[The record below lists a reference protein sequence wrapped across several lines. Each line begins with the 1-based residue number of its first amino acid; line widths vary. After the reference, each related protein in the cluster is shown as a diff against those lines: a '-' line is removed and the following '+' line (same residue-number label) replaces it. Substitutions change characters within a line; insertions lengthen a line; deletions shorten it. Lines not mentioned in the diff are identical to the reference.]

1 MFNNF
6 GDDNYGAGYGA
17 GTYGESSPAASEPA
31 NNLSGVAKI
40 KVIGVGGAG
49 NNAVNRLIESG
60 LKSAEYIV
68 VNTDNQALA
77 RSKAGNRIQI
87 GVKLTKGLGAGA
99 DPSVGKAAAEENKD
113 VIQNALKDTDLL
125 FITAGMGGGTGTG
138 AAPVIAKIAKDMK
151 ILTVAVVTL
160 PFTFEAKR
168 RMDNATSGVEELRKS
183 VDSIIIIPNDKIRE
197 VVPKGT
203 PFPDALK
210 VADEVLRQGI
220 RGIAELIVNPSL
232 INLDFAD
239 VKTTLKA
246 RGLAHMGIGVAK
258 GEKRISDA
266 VRCAVCS
273 PLLNTTIEGASSV
286 ILNVVGGKD
295 LSLDEVWMAADLV
308 KGVIDYS
315 ANVIFGAC
323 IDENMSD
330 EVEVVIIATGFPAGG
345 QAVTGT
351 EDRSATARK
360 VSALSEKID
369 RAYNNGMGGMNMA
382 AGGAPTAQTPPAQ
395 PYGYAAPASGA
406 NYPNA
411 AQRGYSADYA
421 QNGYARQG
429 DYGQQNNAYANQSG
443 YGQNG
448 YAQQP
453 NYGQPADSQG
463 NYAAQPASY
472 AEYPGYRPA
481 PDQGAGYASPV
492 YGVPAGGAPQ
502 GNRSFE
508 PDDPIPD
515 YQQPAAQ
522 EPDRKHRPKFV
533 DYFIKKNSDNK

>member
-1 MFNNF
+1 MINNF
-6 GDDNYGAGYGA
+6 GDNDNFVAGYGF
-17 GTYGESSPAASEPA
+17 GGYEQSSSASQEPVA

-77 RSKAGNRIQI
+77 RSKATNRIQI
-87 GVKLTKGLGAGA
+87 GIKLTKGLGAGA
-99 DPSVGKAAAEENKD
+99 DPSVGKAAAEESKD
-113 VIQNALKDTDLL
+113 TIQNALKDTDLL

-138 AAPVIAKIAKDMK
+138 AAPVG
-151 ILTVAVVTL
+151 
-160 PFTFEAKR
+160 
-168 RMDNATSGVEELRKS
+168 GVEDLRKS

-203 PFPDALK
+203 PFPEALK

-239 VKTTLKA
+239 VRTTLKA

-308 KGVIDYS
+308 KGVIDFS

-323 IDENMSD
+323 RMKWKWSLLRRVSPQ
-330 EVEVVIIATGFPAGG
+330 EV
-345 QAVTGT
+345 
-351 EDRSATARK
+351 RR
-360 VSALSEKID
+360 
-369 RAYNNGMGGMNMA
+369 
-382 AGGAPTAQTPPAQ
+382 
-395 PYGYAAPASGA
+395 
-406 NYPNA
+406 
-411 AQRGYSADYA
+411 
-421 QNGYARQG
+421 
-429 DYGQQNNAYANQSG
+429 
-443 YGQNG
+443 
-448 YAQQP
+448 
-453 NYGQPADSQG
+453 
-463 NYAAQPASY
+463 
-472 AEYPGYRPA
+472 
-481 PDQGAGYASPV
+481 
-492 YGVPAGGAPQ
+492 
-502 GNRSFE
+502 
-508 PDDPIPD
+508 
-515 YQQPAAQ
+515 
-522 EPDRKHRPKFV
+522 
-533 DYFIKKNSDNK
+533 

>member
-1 MFNNF
+1 MMENYNGYENNGYDYEPREETVSPF
-6 GDDNYGAGYGA
+6 GGD
-17 GTYGESSPAASEPA
+17 SS

-77 RSKAGNRIQI
+77 RSKASNRIQI
-87 GVKLTKGLGAGA
+87 GIKLTKGLGAGA
-99 DPSVGKAAAEENKD
+99 DPNVGRAAAEENKEA
-113 VIQNALKDTDLL
+113 IQNALKDTDLL

-138 AAPVIAKIAKDMK
+138 AAPVIAKIAKEMK

-168 RMDNATSGVEELRKS
+168 RMDNAMNGAEELRKY
-183 VDSIIIIPNDKIRE
+183 VDSIITIPNDKIRE

-203 PFPDALK
+203 SFPDALK

-239 VKTTLKA
+239 VRTTLKG
-246 RGLAHMGIGVAK
+246 RGIAHMGIGVAK

-330 EVEVVIIATGFPAGG
+330 EVEVVIIATGFNGSNSFASP
-345 QAVTGT
+345 
-351 EDRSATARK
+351 EDTANSYQRA
-360 VSALSEKID
+360 SMLSEKID
-369 RAYNNGMGGMNMA
+369 RSYAGVAPVEPTQPAY
-382 AGGAPTAQTPPAQ
+382 GA
-395 PYGYAAPASGA
+395 PYGYAPETPQAPVYPQRPSYGTG
-406 NYPNA
+406 YGYEPQPNA
-411 AQRGYSADYA
+411 AY
-421 QNGYARQG
+421 
-429 DYGQQNNAYANQSG
+429 
-443 YGQNG
+443 
-448 YAQQP
+448 QQP
-453 NYGQPADSQG
+453 TAPVQPT
-463 NYAAQPASY
+463 QPQT
-472 AEYPGYRPA
+472 
-481 PDQGAGYASPV
+481 D
-492 YGVPAGGAPQ
+492 
-502 GNRSFE
+502 FE
-508 PDDPIPD
+508 PDDPIPETAE
-515 YQQPAAQ
+515 QSQ
-522 EPDRKHRPKFV
+522 ETAKRRRPKFV
-533 DYFIKKNSDNK
+533 DYFIKKDSK

>member
-6 GDDNYGAGYGA
+6 GDNDNYGVGYGVNSYA
-17 GTYGESSPAASEPA
+17 EPA
-31 NNLSGVAKI
+31 PAPVEPPENNLSGVAKI

-77 RSKAGNRIQI
+77 RSKATKRLQI

-113 VIQNALKDTDLL
+113 AIQNVLKDTDLL

-168 RMDNATSGVEELRKS
+168 RMDNAVAGVEDLRKS

-203 PFPDALK
+203 PFPEALK

-308 KGVIDYS
+308 KGVIDFS

-345 QAVTGT
+345 QTVTGT

-360 VSALSEKID
+360 VSSLSEKID
-369 RAYNNGMGGMNMA
+369 RAYNNGMGGANMA
-382 AGGAPTAQTPPAQ
+382 AGGASQATPQAQPFTYAAPTSNAGGIYGGASAANGYAPLNGYGQTPPPQ
-395 PYGYAAPASGA
+395 P
-406 NYPNA
+406 
-411 AQRGYSADYA
+411 
-421 QNGYARQG
+421 
-429 DYGQQNNAYANQSG
+429 
-443 YGQNG
+443 G
-448 YAQQP
+448 YAQGSP
-453 NYGQPADSQG
+453 YGQTGAP
-463 NYAAQPASY
+463 YANPASY
-472 AEYPGYRPA
+472 ADYNGNYRQPAQTDPAADYRAPAYGDAQPAMPG
-481 PDQGAGYASPV
+481 PV
-492 YGVPAGGAPQ
+492 
-502 GNRSFE
+502 RSFE

-515 YQQPAAQ
+515 ASRSASAQ
-522 EPDRKHRPKFV
+522 DADRKHRPKFV

>member
-1 MFNNF
+1 MMENYNNEYDYERRDEQYTSPF
-6 GDDNYGAGYGA
+6 VADD
-17 GTYGESSPAASEPA
+17 T

-60 LKSAEYIV
+60 LKSAEYVV

-77 RSKAGNRIQI
+77 RSKASNRIQI

-99 DPSVGKAAAEENKD
+99 DPNVGRAAAEENKEA
-113 VIQNALKDTDLL
+113 IQNALKDTDLL

-138 AAPVIAKIAKDMK
+138 AAPVIAKIAKEMK

-168 RMDNATSGVEELRKS
+168 RMDNALNGVEELRKC
-183 VDSIIIIPNDKIRE
+183 VDSIITIPNDKIRE

-203 PFPDALK
+203 SFPEALQ

-220 RGIAELIVNPSL
+220 RGIAELIVNPAL

-239 VKTTLKA
+239 VRTTLKG
-246 RGLAHMGIGVAK
+246 RGIAHMGIGVAK

-330 EVEVVIIATGFPAGG
+330 EVEVVIIATGFNGSN
-345 QAVTGT
+345 QSFVSN
-351 EDRSATARK
+351 EDTASSYQRL
-360 VSALSEKID
+360 SALSD
-369 RAYNNGMGGMNMA
+369 RI
-382 AGGAPTAQTPPAQ
+382 AGASSFEQQPTATAYQPQTPVYPQRPTYATG
-395 PYGYAAPASGA
+395 YGYEQPV
-406 NYPNA
+406 
-411 AQRGYSADYA
+411 
-421 QNGYARQG
+421 
-429 DYGQQNNAYANQSG
+429 NAY
-443 YGQNG
+443 
-448 YAQQP
+448 QP
-453 NYGQPADSQG
+453 QAPVQPQED
-463 NYAAQPASY
+463 
-472 AEYPGYRPA
+472 
-481 PDQGAGYASPV
+481 
-492 YGVPAGGAPQ
+492 
-502 GNRSFE
+502 FE
-508 PDDPIPD
+508 PDDPIPETTE
-515 YQQPAAQ
+515 QPQ
-522 EPDRKHRPKFV
+522 EPVKRRHPKFV
-533 DYFIKKNSDNK
+533 DFFIKKGDK

>member
-1 MFNNF
+1 MINNF
-6 GDDNYGAGYGA
+6 GDNDNFGAGYGFGSYEQSSSA
-17 GTYGESSPAASEPA
+17 SQESVA

-77 RSKAGNRIQI
+77 RSKATNRIQI
-87 GVKLTKGLGAGA
+87 GIKLTKGLGAGA
-99 DPSVGKAAAEENKD
+99 DPSVGKAAAEESKD
-113 VIQNALKDTDLL
+113 TIQNALKDTDLL

-168 RMDNATSGVEELRKS
+168 RMDNAVGGVEDLRKS

-203 PFPDALK
+203 PFPEALK

-239 VKTTLKA
+239 VRTTLKA

-308 KGVIDYS
+308 KGVIDFS
-315 ANVIFGAC
+315 ANVIFGDC

-330 EVEVVIIATGFPAGG
+330 
-345 QAVTGT
+345 
-351 EDRSATARK
+351 
-360 VSALSEKID
+360 
-369 RAYNNGMGGMNMA
+369 
-382 AGGAPTAQTPPAQ
+382 
-395 PYGYAAPASGA
+395 
-406 NYPNA
+406 
-411 AQRGYSADYA
+411 
-421 QNGYARQG
+421 
-429 DYGQQNNAYANQSG
+429 
-443 YGQNG
+443 
-448 YAQQP
+448 
-453 NYGQPADSQG
+453 
-463 NYAAQPASY
+463 
-472 AEYPGYRPA
+472 
-481 PDQGAGYASPV
+481 
-492 YGVPAGGAPQ
+492 
-502 GNRSFE
+502 
-508 PDDPIPD
+508 
-515 YQQPAAQ
+515 
-522 EPDRKHRPKFV
+522 
-533 DYFIKKNSDNK
+533 

>member
-1 MFNNF
+1 MNGQYEN
-6 GDDNYGAGYGA
+6 DQYENYGYNSYA
-17 GTYGESSPAASEPA
+17 EQPAQDFG

-68 VNTDNQALA
+68 VNTDNQTLA
-77 RSKAGNRIQI
+77 RSKATNRIQI

-99 DPSVGKAAAEENKD
+99 DPTVGKAAAEENKD
-113 VIQNALKDTDLL
+113 VVQEMLKDTDLL

-160 PFTFEAKR
+160 PFSFEGKR
-168 RMDNATSGVEELRKS
+168 RMDFALSGVEELRKS
-183 VDSIIIIPNDKIRE
+183 VDSIIVIPNDKIRD

-203 PFPDALK
+203 PFPEALK

-220 RGIAELIVNPSL
+220 RGIAELIVNSSL

-295 LSLDEVWMAADLV
+295 LSLDEVTMAADLV

-330 EVEVVIIATGFPAGG
+330 EVEVVIIATGFPAAG
-345 QAVTGT
+345 QAITGS
-351 EDRSATARK
+351 EDRLVSARK
-360 VSALSEKID
+360 ASALSDKID
-369 RAYNNGMGGMNMA
+369 MAYQG
-382 AGGAPTAQTPPAQ
+382 AGATAGQQPQPQPFYAQ
-395 PYGYAAPASGA
+395 PA
-406 NYPNA
+406 
-411 AQRGYSADYA
+411 YA
-421 QNGYARQG
+421 QNGYAAG
-429 DYGQQNNAYANQSG
+429 GFA
-443 YGQNG
+443 
-448 YAQQP
+448 QP
-453 NYGQPADSQG
+453 NYPQQPTENVA
-463 NYAAQPASY
+463 
-472 AEYPGYRPA
+472 
-481 PDQGAGYASPV
+481 
-492 YGVPAGGAPQ
+492 
-502 GNRSFE
+502 FE
-508 PDDPIPD
+508 PDDPIPV
-515 YQQPAAQ
+515 AKQ
-522 EPDRKHRPKFV
+522 EETPTPDKKHRPKFV
-533 DYFIKKNSDNK
+533 DFFIRKNADK